1 MRWRGTA
8 RSMKNPFQR
17 FGLLV
22 SLILLFAAPLLLGA
36 ADGNGTDH
44 HQHGVDGAKLR
55 VWWVLPFVGMLL
67 SIAVGPLVAPHFWHA
82 NYGKVAAGWIA
93 VFSVPFLAM
102 FGGKAVYEILHIVL
116 LSVLFE
122 MAPRLQKHGALG
134 STCPPNF

>member
-1 MRWRGTA
+1 
-8 RSMKNPFQR
+8 MKNPFQR

-36 ADGNGTDH
+36 ADGNGTD

-82 NYGKVAAGWIA
+82 NYGKVAAG
-93 VFSVPFLAM
+93 
-102 FGGKAVYEILHIVL
+102 
-116 LSVLFE
+116 
-122 MAPRLQKHGALG
+122 
-134 STCPPNF
+134 